1 MKHLIKIVLIAIVIS
16 FGGCYTVLW
25 SPQEPIP
32 SENNNQVYYSEPYYG
47 DYNYYYDNPWWITAA
62 PLYVTP
68 HSETQSSGRGGS
80 ATSIDRNSNVT
91 STRNKDGSRNT
102 PDNNGSIIRTGTPSR
117 NSNTSNDNPVYK
129 NDSNN
134 NSNNSGQQAR
144 PSENSRSNEGNNSAR
159 NNNGNRNSGNE
170 RR

>member
-1 MKHLIKIVLIAIVIS
+1 MKHLIKLVLIIMVIS

-25 SPQEPIP
+25 SPQEQLPT
-32 SENNNQVYYSEPYYG
+32 ENNNQIFYSEPYYG

-68 HSETQSSGRGGS
+68 PAETQPSERGSS
-80 ATSIDRNSNVT
+80 ATSVDRNSNVT
-91 STRNKDGSRNT
+91 STRDNNGSRNT
-102 PDNNGSIIRTGTPSR
+102 PDNNGSVIRTGTPSR
-117 NSNTSNDNPVYK
+117 NSNSSNDNPVSK
-129 NDSNN
+129 NNSNN
-134 NSNNSGQQAR
+134 NSNSSSQQAR
-144 PSENSRSNEGNNSAR
+144 PSENSRSNDGNNSAR